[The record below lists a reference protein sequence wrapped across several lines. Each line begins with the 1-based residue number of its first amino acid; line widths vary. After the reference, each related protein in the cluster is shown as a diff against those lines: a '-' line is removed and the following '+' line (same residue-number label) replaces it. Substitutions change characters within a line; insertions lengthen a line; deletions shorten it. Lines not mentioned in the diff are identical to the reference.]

1 MNGTNRFERML
12 RWYPSDWRS
21 KYGEGMVALLEDTYG
36 TGKIPLRTRLSVV
49 RAGSIERAR
58 ASGLI
63 GSAASSLER
72 QRTGSLLVLCG
83 WAGFMLAG
91 ALFAKFTDNWGASS
105 SNGDRA
111 LVKVIYGTVQWVG
124 AAGLLLVLVAA
135 LMVLPS
141 LNRLARSGAW
151 ASLRRPVLRAAGAGA
166 VIVASTAGMVLWA
179 HHLSYRDRNGA
190 LVPYETVVACWSVA
204 VAVAVAT
211 GTSAAIS
218 ITRRLDLSYR
228 KVRSLSS
235 FAVALTLFMA
245 VILGAMIAWWRIEAL
260 HAPAFMRNG
269 IGNGFFFTSSAY
281 PPALLVASFI
291 MLLGLAAAITGT
303 FRVVQARRDGG
314 RPVGAT
320 DPLIT

>member
-1 MNGTNRFERML
+1 MRGTNRFERML
-12 RWYPSDWRS
+12 RWYPPSWRS

-36 TGKIPLRTRLSVV
+36 TGKIPLGARFSIV

-58 ASGLI
+58 ETGLM
-63 GSAASSLER
+63 GRAASSLER

-91 ALFAKFTDNWGASS
+91 TLFAKFTDNWGASS
-105 SNGDRA
+105 SNADRG

-151 ASLRRPVLRAAGAGA
+151 TSVRRPVLRAVGAAA
-166 VIVASTAGMVLWA
+166 VILASTAGIALWA
-179 HHLSYRDRNGA
+179 HHLSYRDRNGS
-190 LVPYETVVACWSVA
+190 LVSYGVAVSCWSIAVGVA
-204 VAVAVAT
+204 VAI
-211 GTSAAIS
+211 GTSAAVS
-218 ITRRLDLSYR
+218 ITRRLDLSIR

-235 FAVALTLFMA
+235 FAMALTFFMA
-245 VILGAMIAWWRIEAL
+245 VILAAMVAWWRIEAL

-269 IGNGFFFTSSAY
+269 IGNGFLVTSSSF
-281 PPALLVASFI
+281 PPALVVASFI
-291 MLLGLAAAITGT
+291 MLLGLVAAITGT
-303 FRVVQARRDGG
+303 VRVVQARRDDGVPLLE
-314 RPVGAT
+314 RP
-320 DPLIT
+320 IN

>member
-124 AAGLLLVLVAA
+124 AAGLLLVLV
-135 LMVLPS
+135 
-141 LNRLARSGAW
+141 
-151 ASLRRPVLRAAGAGA
+151 GA
-166 VIVASTAGMVLWA
+166 VDRKST
-179 HHLSYRDRNGA
+179 
-190 LVPYETVVACWSVA
+190 
-204 VAVAVAT
+204 
-211 GTSAAIS
+211 
-218 ITRRLDLSYR
+218 RLKS
-228 KVRSLSS
+228 
-235 FAVALTLFMA
+235 
-245 VILGAMIAWWRIEAL
+245 
-260 HAPAFMRNG
+260 
-269 IGNGFFFTSSAY
+269 
-281 PPALLVASFI
+281 
-291 MLLGLAAAITGT
+291 
-303 FRVVQARRDGG
+303 
-314 RPVGAT
+314 
-320 DPLIT
+320 